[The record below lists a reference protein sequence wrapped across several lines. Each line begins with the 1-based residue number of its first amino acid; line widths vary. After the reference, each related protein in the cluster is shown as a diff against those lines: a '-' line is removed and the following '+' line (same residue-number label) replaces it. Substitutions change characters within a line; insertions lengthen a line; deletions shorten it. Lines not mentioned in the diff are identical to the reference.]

1 MNRSPREAD
10 LIKRLELL
18 DRRTLALVRDSGE
31 TKVTSSL
38 RFENPTP
45 ALVTHG
51 LAGDDWRAWW
61 ERNIGIIMTQKGW
74 VRTRIFECLDYGK
87 SGTSV
92 ESGLENQTVPKY
104 FVLHG
109 ESVPFMRRRC
119 SSDCVLRV

>member
-1 MNRSPREAD
+1 M
-10 LIKRLELL
+10 IKRLELL

-31 TKVTSSL
+31 SKVTSSL
-38 RFENPTP
+38 RFEDPTP

-51 LAGDDWRAWW
+51 LAGGDWEAWW
-61 ERNIGIIMTQKGW
+61 KRNIEIIKTQKGW

-92 ESGLENQTVPKY
+92 ERGLEGQTVPKY

-109 ESVPFMRRRC
+109 ESVPFIQEET
-119 SSDCVLRV
+119 L